1 MGRNVVVLG
10 TQWGDEGKGKVVDFL
25 AERAAAVARFQGGHN
40 AGHTLVVEGTKTV
53 LHLVPSGVLRP
64 NVRCV
69 IGNGVVLAPHA
80 LLDEIDKL
88 EARGIPVRE
97 RLSIS
102 AACPLILPYH
112 VAMDNA
118 REKSLGNRKIGTTG
132 RGIGPAYEDKAARRA
147 VRLVDLSDWQG
158 FGAKLA
164 DAMDYYNFLLERY
177 YEVSRVDFDR
187 TLDDLANIAERLLP
201 MMEDTGPLLHEL
213 RESGENILFEGAQ
226 GALLDVDLG
235 TYPYVTSSSTTAG
248 GAAVG
253 SGFGPRYLD
262 YILGSTKAYA
272 TRVGSGPFPTELF
285 DDAGKRLS
293 TRGAEFGATTGRAR
307 RSGWFD
313 AVATRQAVQI
323 NSLTGLCLTKLD
335 VLDGLPEIRICVD
348 YKTRDGRP
356 VHRRFDGESYKE
368 VVPVYETVPGWDEST
383 SGARD
388 FDALPANARAYVGRI
403 AETVGAPV
411 DLISTGPE
419 RSETIVL
426 RHPFDDGAA
435 QPRTGP

>member
-25 AERAAAVARFQGGHN
+25 ANRAAAVARYQGGHN
-40 AGHTLVVEGTKTV
+40 AGHTIVVEGVKTV
-53 LHLVPSGVLRP
+53 LHLIPSGVLRP
-64 NVRCV
+64 DVRCV
-69 IGNGVVLAPHA
+69 IGNGVVLAPEA
-80 LLDEIDKL
+80 LLEEIAQL
-88 EARGIPVRE
+88 EAKGIAVRE
-97 RLSIS
+97 RLSVS
-102 AACPLILPYH
+102 PACPLILPYH
-112 VAMDNA
+112 VAMDHA
-118 REKSLGNRKIGTTG
+118 RERALGDRKIGTTG

-158 FGAKLA
+158 FAAKLSEVV
-164 DAMDYYNFLLERY
+164 DYYNFLLERY
-177 YEVSRVDFDR
+177 YEATPVDPARV
-187 TLDDLANIAERLLP
+187 LADAADVAEALLP
-201 MMEDTGPLLHEL
+201 LMDDTGPLLHDL
-213 RESGENILFEGAQ
+213 REAGDNILFEGAQ

-262 YILGSTKAYA
+262 YILGCTKAYA

-285 DDAGKRLS
+285 DDTGERLS

-323 NSLTGLCLTKLD
+323 NSLSGLCLTKLD
-335 VLDGLPEIRICVD
+335 VLDGMPELRICVD
-348 YKTRDGRP
+348 YRTRDGRA
-356 VHRRFDGESYKE
+356 VGRRFDGESYKE
-368 VVPVYETVPGWDEST
+368 VVPVYETLPGWTEST
-383 SGARD
+383 SAVRD
-388 FDALPANARAYVGRI
+388 FDALPDNARAYVQRI
-403 AETVGAPV
+403 AEAVGTPV

-426 RHPFDDGAA
+426 RQPFDEAAPDGRVA
-435 QPRTGP
+435 P

>member
-25 AERAAAVARFQGGHN
+25 ADRAAAVARYQGGHN
-40 AGHTLVVEGTKTV
+40 AGHTIVVDGEKTV

-64 NVRCV
+64 DVQCF
-69 IGNGVVLAPHA
+69 IGNGVVVAPDA
-80 LLDEIDKL
+80 LLKEVARL
-88 EARGIPVRE
+88 EGSGIAVRE
-97 RLSIS
+97 RLRIS
-102 AACPLILPYH
+102 PACPLILPYH
-112 VAMDNA
+112 VAMDDA
-118 REKSLGNRKIGTTG
+118 RERSLGNRKIGTTG
-132 RGIGPAYEDKAARRA
+132 RGIGPAYEDKVARRA

-158 FGAKLA
+158 FAAKLSEV
-164 DAMDYYNFLLERY
+164 MDYYNFMLEKYYESPALDPARTLGDVADLSEALLE
-177 YEVSRVDFDR
+177 
-187 TLDDLANIAERLLP
+187 
-201 MMEDTGPLLHEL
+201 MMDDTGPLLHEL
-213 RESGENILFEGAQ
+213 REAGENIIFEGAQ

-248 GAAVG
+248 GAAIG

-262 YILGSTKAYA
+262 YVLGSTKAYA

-285 DDAGKRLS
+285 DETRERLS

-323 NSLTGLCLTKLD
+323 NSLSGLCLTKLD
-335 VLDGLPEIRICVD
+335 VLDGLPEIRVCVE
-348 YKTRDGRP
+348 YRTRDGAAVDP
-356 VHRRFDGESYKE
+356 RFDGESYKD
-368 VVPVYETVPGWDEST
+368 VVPVYETLPGWSGST

-388 FDALPANARAYVGRI
+388 LDALPANARAYVQCV
-403 AETVGAPV
+403 AEAVGVPV

-419 RSETIVL
+419 RSETIVV
-426 RHPFDDGAA
+426 RHPFDED
-435 QPRTGP
+435 TGSRAS

>member
-25 AERAAAVARFQGGHN
+25 ADRAAAVARYQGGHN
-40 AGHTLVVEGTKTV
+40 AGHTIVVKGKKTI

-64 NVRCV
+64 DVQCL
-69 IGNGVVLAPHA
+69 IGNGVVVAPDA
-80 LLDEIDKL
+80 LLAEIARL
-88 EARGIPVRE
+88 EGSGIAVRE
-97 RLSIS
+97 RLRIS
-102 AACPLILPYH
+102 PACPLILPYH
-112 VAMDNA
+112 VAMDEA
-118 REKSLGNRKIGTTG
+118 RERSLGSRKIGTTG
-132 RGIGPAYEDKAARRA
+132 RGIGPAYEDKVARRA

-158 FGAKLA
+158 FAAKLSEV
-164 DAMDYYNFLLERY
+164 MDYYNFMLGKY
-177 YEVSRVDFDR
+177 YEAPTLDPQR
-187 TLDDLANIAERLLP
+187 TLGEVADLSEALLA
-201 MMEDTGPLLHEL
+201 MMDDTGPLLHGL
-213 RESGENILFEGAQ
+213 REAGKSILFEGAQ

-248 GAAVG
+248 GAAIG

-262 YILGSTKAYA
+262 YVLGSTKAYA

-285 DDAGKRLS
+285 DETGKRLA

-323 NSLTGLCLTKLD
+323 NSLSGLCLTKLD
-335 VLDGLPEIRICVD
+335 VLDGLPEIRVCVD
-348 YKTRDGRP
+348 YRTRDGAAVGP
-356 VHRRFDGESYKE
+356 RFDGESYKD
-368 VVPVYETVPGWDEST
+368 VVPVYETLPGWSEST

-388 FDALPANARAYVGRI
+388 LDALPANARAYVKSI
-403 AETVGAPV
+403 AEAVGVPV

-419 RSETIVL
+419 RSETIVV
-426 RHPFDDGAA
+426 RHPFDEG
-435 QPRTGP
+435 TGSAS

>member
-25 AERAAAVARFQGGHN
+25 ADRAAAVARYQGGHN
-40 AGHTLVVEGTKTV
+40 AGHTIVVDGEKTV

-64 NVRCV
+64 DVRCF
-69 IGNGVVLAPHA
+69 IGNGVVVAPDA
-80 LLDEIDKL
+80 LLAEIARL
-88 EARGIPVRE
+88 EEGGIAVRE
-97 RLSIS
+97 RLRIS
-102 AACPLILPYH
+102 SACPLILPYH
-112 VAMDNA
+112 VAMDDA
-118 REKSLGNRKIGTTG
+118 RERSLGNRKIGTTG
-132 RGIGPAYEDKAARRA
+132 RGIGPAYEDKVARRA

-158 FGAKLA
+158 FAAKLSEV
-164 DAMDYYNFLLERY
+164 MDYYNFVLEKY
-177 YEVSRVDFDR
+177 YEAPPLDPAR
-187 TLDDLANIAERLLP
+187 TLDDVADLSEALLA
-201 MMEDTGPLLHEL
+201 MMDDTGPLLHEL
-213 RESGENILFEGAQ
+213 REAGENVLFEGAQ

-248 GAAVG
+248 GAATG

-262 YILGSTKAYA
+262 YVLGSTKAYA

-285 DDAGKRLS
+285 DETGERLS

-323 NSLTGLCLTKLD
+323 NSLSGLCLTKLD

-348 YKTRDGRP
+348 YRTRDGAAVGP
-356 VHRRFDGESYKE
+356 RFDGESYKD
-368 VVPVYETVPGWDEST
+368 VVPVYETLPGWSEST

-388 FDALPANARAYVGRI
+388 LEALPANARAYVRAV
-403 AETVGAPV
+403 AETVGVPV

-419 RSETIVL
+419 RSETIVV
-426 RHPFDDGAA
+426 RHPFDEDSAGGDAS
-435 QPRTGP
+435 

>member
-25 AERAAAVARFQGGHN
+25 ADRAAAVARYQGGHN
-40 AGHTLVVEGTKTV
+40 AGHTIVVEGEKTV
-53 LHLVPSGVLRP
+53 LHLVPSGVLRHD
-64 NVRCV
+64 VQCL
-69 IGNGVVLAPHA
+69 IGNGVVVAPDA
-80 LLDEIDKL
+80 LLAEIARL
-88 EARGIPVRE
+88 EESGIAVRE
-97 RLSIS
+97 RLRIS
-102 AACPLILPYH
+102 PSCPLILPYH
-112 VAMDNA
+112 VAMDDA
-118 REKSLGNRKIGTTG
+118 RERSLGKRKIGTTG
-132 RGIGPAYEDKAARRA
+132 RGIGPTYEDKVARRA

-158 FGAKLA
+158 FAAKLSEV
-164 DAMDYYNFLLERY
+164 MDYYNFVLEKY
-177 YEVSRVDFDR
+177 YEVPPLDPAR
-187 TLDDLANIAERLLP
+187 TLEDVADLSEELLA
-201 MMEDTGPLLHEL
+201 MMDDTGPLLHEL
-213 RESGENILFEGAQ
+213 REAGQNILFEGAQ

-248 GAAVG
+248 GAAIG

-262 YILGSTKAYA
+262 YVLGSTKAYA

-285 DDAGKRLS
+285 DETGERLS

-323 NSLTGLCLTKLD
+323 NSLSGLCLTKLD

-348 YKTRDGRP
+348 YRTRDGAAVGP
-356 VHRRFDGESYKE
+356 RFDGESYKD
-368 VVPVYETVPGWDEST
+368 VVPVYETLPGWSEST

-388 FDALPANARAYVGRI
+388 LEALPPNARAYVRAV
-403 AETVGAPV
+403 AEKVGVPV

-419 RSETIVL
+419 RSETIVV
-426 RHPFDDGAA
+426 RHPFDEDSAGGDAS
-435 QPRTGP
+435 

>member
-25 AERAAAVARFQGGHN
+25 ADRAAAVARYQGGHN
-40 AGHTLVVEGTKTV
+40 AGHTIVVDGTKTI
-53 LHLVPSGVLRP
+53 LHLIPSGVLRP
-64 NVRCV
+64 DVRCI
-69 IGNGVVLAPHA
+69 IGNGVVLSPHA
-80 LLDEIDKL
+80 LLKEIARL
-88 EARGIPVRE
+88 EEQGLAVRE

-102 AACPLILPYH
+102 PACPLILPYH

-118 REKSLGNRKIGTTG
+118 REQALGNRKIGTTG

-147 VRLVDLSDWQG
+147 VRLVDLSDWRG
-158 FGAKLA
+158 FAAKLA
-164 DAMDYYNFLLERY
+164 EVMDYYNFLLEKY
-177 YEVSRVDFDR
+177 YGAAPLDPARTQAEV
-187 TLDDLANIAERLLP
+187 AEASEAILP
-201 MMEDTGPLLHEL
+201 MMDDTGPLLHDL
-213 RESGENILFEGAQ
+213 REAGENLLFEGAQ

-262 YILGSTKAYA
+262 YVLGSTKAYA

-285 DDAGKRLS
+285 DDAGKELS
-293 TRGAEFGATTGRAR
+293 ERGAEFGATTGRAR

-323 NSLTGLCLTKLD
+323 NSVSGLCLTKLD
-335 VLDGLPEIRICVD
+335 VLDELPELRICVE
-348 YKTRDGRP
+348 YRTRDGKP
-356 VHRRFDGESYKE
+356 VERRFDGESYKE
-368 VVPVYETVPGWDEST
+368 VVPVYETLPGWTEST
-383 SGARD
+383 SGVRD
-388 FDALPANARAYVGRI
+388 FDALPPNARAYVERI
-403 AETVGAPV
+403 AEAVGTPV

-419 RSETIVL
+419 RTETIVR
-426 RHPFDDGAA
+426 RHPFDEIDDE
-435 QPRTGP
+435 R

>member
-25 AERAAAVARFQGGHN
+25 ADRAAAVARYQGGHN
-40 AGHTLVVEGTKTV
+40 AGHTIVVEGEKTV

-64 NVRCV
+64 DVQCI
-69 IGNGVVLAPHA
+69 IGNGVVVAPDA
-80 LLDEIDKL
+80 LLKEVARL
-88 EARGIPVRE
+88 EESGIAVRD
-97 RLSIS
+97 RLRIS
-102 AACPLILPYH
+102 PACPLILPYH
-112 VAMDNA
+112 VAMDHA
-118 REKSLGNRKIGTTG
+118 RERSLGSRKIGTTG
-132 RGIGPAYEDKAARRA
+132 RGIGPAYEDKVARRA

-158 FGAKLA
+158 FAAKLSEV
-164 DAMDYYNFLLERY
+164 MDYYNFMLERY
-177 YEVSRVDFDR
+177 YEAPR
-187 TLDDLANIAERLLP
+187 LDPRRALADIAELSEALLP
-201 MMEDTGPLLHEL
+201 MMDDTGPLLHEL
-213 RESGENILFEGAQ
+213 REAGQNILFEGAQ

-262 YILGSTKAYA
+262 YVLGSTKAYA

-285 DDAGKRLS
+285 DDTGRRLS

-323 NSLTGLCLTKLD
+323 NSLSGLCLTKLD

-348 YKTRDGRP
+348 YRTRDGAP
-356 VHRRFDGESYKE
+356 AGPRFDGASYKD
-368 VVPVYETVPGWDEST
+368 VVPVYETLPGWSEST

-388 FDALPANARAYVGRI
+388 LDALPSNARAYVRSV
-403 AETVGAPV
+403 AEAVGVPV

-419 RSETIVL
+419 RSETIVV
-426 RHPFDDGAA
+426 RHPFDEQADE
-435 QPRTGP
+435 